1 MTSATCHSLTALVL
15 AVVGLAGCRAPSN
28 EEVTSDA
35 TVSVSVD
42 RARLGDIRAVVHA
55 SGVVSPSPGA
65 ELIVVAPEVAR
76 IAEIARGNGDHVR
89 RGDVLVRF
97 ELPGAIADVQR
108 QEAEVARAH
117 AALDAAAA
125 AETRAAELFDRGIAA
140 RREVEESHRASADA
154 RAAIAQATAALGAAQ
169 AVAARATVRATFDG
183 IVVRRLH
190 NPGDLVE
197 ATATDPILHV
207 IDPHRLEIVAAI
219 PIADA
224 SRIRVGAAARASG
237 GVLDA
242 EPVTLKVVAGP
253 GTVDAGTATVPIR
266 VALTGATTAPAGAA
280 VEIDIDAEQHAH
292 AVLVAAAAIVR
303 EGEETAVFIATGN
316 KAVRRAVRLGL
327 TDGTNAE
334 ILSGVKAGELVVVD
348 GQAGL
353 PDGAAIAVATAADA
367 SATSKSKSRPAGAR
381 NEAQ

>member
-1 MTSATCHSLTALVL
+1 MTYETRRHLTALCL
-15 AVVGLAGCRAPSN
+15 SIAWLGGCRQPSP

-35 TVSVSVD
+35 AVSVKVD
-42 RARLGDIRAVVHA
+42 PALVGDIRAVVHA
-55 SGVVSPSPGA
+55 SGVVTPSPGA

-97 ELPGAIADVQR
+97 ELPAAIADVQR
-108 QEAEVARAH
+108 QEAEVARGH

-207 IDPHRLEIVAAI
+207 IDPHRLEIVAAV
-219 PIADA
+219 PITDA
-224 SRIRVGAAARASG
+224 SRIQVGAAARASG

-242 EPVTLKVVAGP
+242 ESVTLRVVAGP

-266 VALTGATTAPAGAA
+266 LGITGATNAPAGAA
-280 VEIDIDAEQHAH
+280 VEIDIDADQHPH
-292 AVLVAAAAIVR
+292 AVLVAASAIVR
-303 EGEETAVFIATGN
+303 EGEETAVFIATGT
-316 KAVRRAVRLGL
+316 KAERRAVRVGL
-327 TDGTNAE
+327 TDGARTE
-334 ILSGVKAGELVVVD
+334 ILSGVKVGELVVVD

-353 PDGAAIAVATAADA
+353 PDGATIAIAADDA
-367 SATSKSKSRPAGAR
+367 SATSKPRPAGDR
-381 NEAQ
+381 NGAQ